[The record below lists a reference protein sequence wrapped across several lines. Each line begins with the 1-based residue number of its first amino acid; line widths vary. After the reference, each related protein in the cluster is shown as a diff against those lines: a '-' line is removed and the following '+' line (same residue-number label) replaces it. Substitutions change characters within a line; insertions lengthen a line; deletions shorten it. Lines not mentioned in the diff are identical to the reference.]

1 MSTDVEAFVRH
12 VFTDSEIPAGEVD
25 PGDVVAIGHRVRR
38 VRRRRAVLA
47 GVAATGLV
55 GFGVAQAVVPATGT
69 PLTPLVW
76 AAGEGKPGSE
86 AGAWVTTANG
96 HRYVIS
102 IRDAYIGDRS
112 EFVLSRLNPD
122 GSEKVLMS
130 AGEIRAEELPAVG
143 FAVSTERGATFALFP
158 AGAHDIQ
165 ATDDQ
170 TSEQLAISTMKISSP
185 HGGPD
190 YVAVAMDSGRQAG
203 DWLHPSIR
211 WIDGHGKAQLWNWP
225 Q

>member
-38 VRRRRAVLA
+38 VRRRRAVLS
-47 GVAATGLV
+47 GVAASGLV
-55 GFGVAQAVVPATGT
+55 AFGIAQAVVPATGT
-69 PLTPLVW
+69 PLSPLVW
-76 AAGEGKPGSE
+76 AAGEGMPGSE
-86 AGAWVTTANG
+86 VGAWVTANG

-102 IRDAYIGDRS
+102 VRDAYLGDRS
-112 EFVLSRLNPD
+112 EFVLSRLNHD

-130 AGEIRAEELPAVG
+130 AGEIRAEDLPSVG
-143 FAVSTERGATFALFP
+143 FAVSTEPGATFALFP
-158 AGAHDIQ
+158 AGAHDFR

-170 TSEQLAISTMKISSP
+170 TSEALAISTMKISSP

-190 YVAVAMDSGRQAG
+190 YVAVALDSSRQAG
-203 DWLHPSIR
+203 DWLHPSIT
-211 WIDGHGKAQLWNWP
+211 WIDGQGKAQSWAWP
-225 Q
+225 K

>member
-1 MSTDVEAFVRH
+1 MSTDVEAFVRR
-12 VFTDSEIPAGEVD
+12 VFTNSEIPAKEVD
-25 PGDVVAIGHRVRR
+25 PGEVVAIGHRVRR
-38 VRRRRAVLA
+38 VRRRRVALA

-86 AGAWVTTANG
+86 AGAWHTANG
-96 HRYVIS
+96 HRFVIS
-102 IRDAYIGDRS
+102 VQDAYIGDRS

-130 AGEIRAEELPAVG
+130 AGPILAEDLPAVG
-143 FAVSTERGATFALFP
+143 FAVSTERGVTFALFP
-158 AGAHDIQ
+158 AGAHDFQ

-170 TSEQLAISTMKISSP
+170 TSETLAISTMKISSP
-185 HGGPD
+185 HRGPD

-211 WIDGHGKAQLWNWP
+211 WIDAQGQPQSWNWP
-225 Q
+225 K